1 MKKRFLVLVVLAAFA
16 MLAVTGNKQY
26 APFTFWYWMYGAVSK
41 QGIHAD
47 LVGMKNVGLRGCYL
61 MPIRASQERPE
72 YYGDADALTP
82 KFWNMVD
89 YAFQQADSLGLEIG
103 IHICDGFALAGGPW
117 ISPAESMQKVVWTD
131 TIVDAREL
139 CKGVTVAR
147 PQDFENYYEDIAT
160 FAIPLS
166 EKPQTYKPLYITC
179 SESVSTSKGYYLAT
193 TPGTITFEYSE
204 PIIVRSMK
212 VKPNG
217 NNIQSQ
223 KLLVESSMD
232 GITYN
237 KVKQL
242 VPPRQGWQN
251 TAYDYSFTLPET
263 RAKYF
268 RFAWTPEGSEPG
280 AEDLDAAKW
289 KSLLKLNDIIL
300 SSDDVINQYEGKAGL
315 VWRIDRD
322 DITPSKYIPL
332 QNVYRI
338 EQKGDIALWAQKK
351 QNKQRGFVRIIR
363 MGHTSTGQ
371 VNATAGG
378 AKGLE
383 VDKFNAEA
391 VNKQIG
397 GWFEKFIERPH
408 HHVVKYLH
416 VDSWECGSQNWG
428 RDFDK
433 EFQKRR
439 GYDIVRYLPLYAGI
453 PIESDSVSE
462 RVLRDVR
469 QTISDLVSEK
479 FFAQVEKRGHE
490 LGMQVSQ
497 ESIAPTF
504 VADGMEHYKYADL
517 PMGEY
522 WLNSPTHDK
531 PNDMLDAV
539 SGAHIYD
546 KNIVQAEGFTEV
558 RGVWNET
565 PAMIKPMLDH
575 NFCIGMNRLFFH
587 VNTHNPWMDR
597 KPGMTLDGIGLFF
610 QRDNTWYS
618 EARGMVDY
626 ITRCQE
632 LLQRG
637 RAVADIA
644 IFTGEEIPG
653 RALTP
658 DKIVNFLPGIFGNER
673 IESERQRVANIGQ
686 PMEESPVNVQ
696 HNANIFSLAGWNNAM
711 NGYQYVSINK
721 DAIQSGIADDR
732 FSILVMPDSIYSGD
746 IRNRI
751 ERLERKGKVIIKDV
765 YTQADFAALG
775 IPRDVVLPK
784 GIDYRHRD
792 NGDEQIYFLSN
803 QENKAVDFTASLRAV
818 GYKYVIIYDPLHDVY
833 TQTNNISRDGSRTE
847 VRVSLPAYGS
857 CFVILTN
864 SPIKTAQPLMIQ
876 REKLLVNG
884 PWSIK
889 YDHIDVDKKVNLP
902 HDWSKSN
909 NTSERYYSGH
919 ATYSTT
925 FRYKNDEQ
933 VRAILNVGE
942 IHDVARVIVNGVDC
956 GIAWTAPY
964 DVDITKA
971 VHKGTNTL
979 DIQVVNTWHNALLGK
994 DKGLPPFEN
1003 IWTNARYRMKGEEL
1017 LPAGLFGPVTIKIMG
1032 I

>member
-1 MKKRFLVLVVLAAFA
+1 MKKKILACSLSLVSILVMA
-16 MLAVTGNKQY
+16 GNREY
-26 APFTFWYWMYGAVSK
+26 SPFTFWYWMYGAVSK
-41 QGIHAD
+41 EGIHAD

-61 MPIRASQERPE
+61 MPIRAAKERLE
-72 YYGDADALTP
+72 YHGEADALSP

-89 YAFQQADSLGLEIG
+89 YSFQQADSLGLEMG

-131 TIVDAREL
+131 TVVSVKDL
-139 CKGVTVAR
+139 LKGVAVR
-147 PQDFENYYEDIAT
+147 QPESYEGYYEDIAT
-160 FAIPLS
+160 FAIPFT
-166 EKPQTYKPLYITC
+166 ETPRTYAPKHI
-179 SESVSTSKGYYLAT
+179 SVSENVSTAKGFYLAT
-193 TPGTITFEYSE
+193 RPGAITFEYDS
-204 PIIVRSMK
+204 PILVRSMK
-212 VKPNG
+212 VRPNG

-223 KLLVESSMD
+223 RLLVESSTD
-232 GITYN
+232 GVN
-237 KVKQL
+237 FRSVKQL
-242 VPPRQGWQN
+242 IPPRQGWQN
-251 TAYDYSFTLPET
+251 TGFDYTFTLPET
-263 RAKYF
+263 RARYF
-268 RFAWTPEGSEPG
+268 RFSWTPDGSEPG

-289 KSLLKLNDIIL
+289 KPLLKLNDIIL
-300 SSDDVINQYEGKAGL
+300 SSDGLINQYEGKSGA
-315 VWRIDRD
+315 VWRIDKD
-322 DITPSKYIPL
+322 TITPTHYILSKDIH
-332 QNVYRI
+332 RI
-338 EQKGDIALWAQKK
+338 EQYGDIAKWSKK
-351 QNKQRGFVRIIR
+351 ERNKGKGLVRILR

-371 VNATAGG
+371 TNATAGG

-391 VNKQIG
+391 VDKQIE

-453 PIESDSVSE
+453 PIESNSVSE
-462 RVLRDVR
+462 RVLKDVR
-469 QTISDLVSEK
+469 QTISDLVSDI
-479 FFAQVEKRGHE
+479 FFAQVGKRGHE

-504 VADGMEHYKYADL
+504 VADGLEHYKYADL

-539 SGAHIYD
+539 SGAYIYG

-637 RAVADIA
+637 QAVADIA
-644 IFTGEEIPG
+644 VFTGEEIPA

-658 DKIVNFLPGIFGNER
+658 DKIVNFLPGIFGTER
-673 IESERQRVANIGQ
+673 VESERQRIANIGQ
-686 PMEESPVNVQ
+686 PMVESPVNVQ
-696 HNANIFSLAGWNNAM
+696 HNANIFSLDGWNNTM

-721 DAIQSGIADDR
+721 DAIQSGIADNL
-732 FSILVMPDSIYSGD
+732 FSILIVPDSIQSGTIKER
-746 IRNRI
+746 IRVLRK
-751 ERLERKGKVIIKDV
+751 KGKVVIDKV
-765 YTQADFAALG
+765 YTKNDFASFG
-775 IPRDVVLPK
+775 IPRDVILPK

-818 GYKYVIIYDPLHDVY
+818 GYKYVTIYDPLHDVY
-833 TQTNNISRDGSRTE
+833 TQTNNISRDGRRTD
-847 VRVSLPAYGS
+847 VRISLFSYGS
-857 CFVILTN
+857 CFILLTN
-864 SPIKTAQPLMIQ
+864 SPVDIAQPLMMQ
-876 REKLLVNG
+876 KDMQVVNG
-884 PWSIK
+884 QWSIK
-889 YDHIDVDKKVNLP
+889 YDKISVDKKVDLP
-902 HDWSKSN
+902 HDWSKSDHL
-909 NTSERYYSGH
+909 SERYYSGH

-925 FRYKNDEQ
+925 FKYKCHESSR
-933 VRAILNVGE
+933 VILNVGE

-956 GIAWTAPY
+956 GIVWTAPY

-971 VHKGTNTL
+971 VSRGINSL
-979 DIQVVNTWHNALLGK
+979 DIQVVNTWRNALLGK